1 MKVIC
6 IGNVTYDITIPFN
19 GFIKENTKYRVKEK
33 IECGGGP
40 ASNAAYLL
48 GKWGIK
54 PYFAGL
60 IGNDEFGKKIIKEF
74 EEANVNL
81 KYLDV
86 RGDYNTTTSII
97 INNQNNGSRTIIA
110 CKPENF
116 KMNNIEDEFD
126 IILVDGQEYE
136 TSYNLIKKSKG
147 ISIIDA
153 GRNTKEVIELA
164 KICDYVVCSKSF
176 GIELTGY
183 TDYTKMYEKLEE
195 TFKGI
200 IVVTLEEEGSI
211 VKIDGKIKIIPS
223 IKVKPLDTT
232 GAGDFYHGAFV
243 YGLIQKW
250 NIEEIIKFSNIVGA
264 LSTLKVGTRN
274 SVVSLEQINE
284 YR

>member
-33 IECGGGP
+33 IECGGGS
-40 ASNAAYLL
+40 ASNAAFLL

-54 PYFAGL
+54 SYFAG
-60 IGNDEFGKKIIKEF
+60 IVGNDEFGKKIIKEF
-74 EEANVNL
+74 EDANVDL

-86 RGDYNTTTSII
+86 RNNYDTTTSFI
-97 INNQNNGSRTIIA
+97 INNQNNGSRTIISY
-110 CKPENF
+110 KPDSL
-116 KMNNIEDEFD
+116 KMNNIDDNFD

-136 TSYNLIKKSKG
+136 TSYNLIKKNKG
-147 ISIIDA
+147 ISVIDA
-153 GRNTKEVIELA
+153 GRNTREIVELG
-164 KICDYVVCSKSF
+164 KLCDYVVCSKSF
-176 GIELTGY
+176 AIELTGY
-183 TDYTKMYEKLEE
+183 SDYIKMYEKLEE

-200 IVVTLEEEGSI
+200 IVVTLEEEGSLI
-211 VKIDGKIKIIPS
+211 KIDGNIKIIPS
-223 IKVKPLDTT
+223 IKVKPVDTT

-250 NIEEIIKFSNIVGA
+250 NLEEIVRFSNIVGA

-274 SVVSLEQINE
+274 SFVSLEQVNE

>member
-200 IVVTLEEEGSI
+200 IVVTLE
-211 VKIDGKIKIIPS
+211 
-223 IKVKPLDTT
+223 VKPVDTT

-250 NIEEIIKFSNIVGA
+250 DIEEIIKFSNIVGA

>member
-40 ASNAAYLL
+40 ASNAAYL
-48 GKWGIK
+48 
-54 PYFAGL
+54 
-60 IGNDEFGKKIIKEF
+60 FGKKIIKEF

-136 TSYNLIKKSKG
+136 TSYNLI
-147 ISIIDA
+147 
-153 GRNTKEVIELA
+153 
-164 KICDYVVCSKSF
+164 
-176 GIELTGY
+176 
-183 TDYTKMYEKLEE
+183 
-195 TFKGI
+195 
-200 IVVTLEEEGSI
+200 
-211 VKIDGKIKIIPS
+211 
-223 IKVKPLDTT
+223 
-232 GAGDFYHGAFV
+232 
-243 YGLIQKW
+243 
-250 NIEEIIKFSNIVGA
+250 
-264 LSTLKVGTRN
+264 
-274 SVVSLEQINE
+274 
-284 YR
+284 